1 MRKIVFLTLTAVVC
15 LAVPSC
21 SINKLVMNKV
31 SDVLA
36 GSGGSGK
43 SQKVSESA
51 TNTVFM
57 GDTDPQLVGEAIPFA
72 IKLYET
78 LLDKNPNHAGL
89 IETTGSLFVMYA
101 NAFVQGP
108 AEMLPLGQ
116 YEEKRIQLER
126 AKKLYLRGV
135 EILERGINNKFPGML
150 GIWGPFENPEF
161 TQGLSKMKKE
171 DIPLF
176 YWYAAGN
183 LSAYS
188 LNAFDIS
195 LGLRVPQIIAM
206 MERAYELD
214 SDYNSGTLDELFLI
228 IYGALPEGLGGDRE
242 KALIH
247 YQRALEKTGGRS
259 AGPYVSYAQSIAVGN
274 QDYEGFKSNLE
285 KALEIDPEADRG
297 NTLLNV
303 ITQRKARYLL
313 ERAPDFFADLEAWDD
328 YEYNDDYDYE
338 Y

>member
-1 MRKIVFLTLTAVVC
+1 MKNKNSVLFIILGLI
-15 LAVPSC
+15 LASC
-21 SINKLVMNKV
+21 SINKMAINAVSNALTGEGS
-31 SDVLA
+31 SDVF
-36 GSGGSGK
+36 
-43 SQKVSESA
+43 
-51 TNTVFM
+51 T
-57 GDTDPQLVGEAIPFA
+57 GDSDPELVGDALPFA
-72 IKLYET
+72 IKMYET
-78 LLDKNPNHAGL
+78 LLDQNPDHAGL
-89 IETTGSLFVMYA
+89 IETTGSLFIMYA

-108 AEMLPLGQ
+108 AEMLGLDQ
-116 YEEKRIQLER
+116 YEEKRFQLDR

-135 EILERGINNKFPGML
+135 EILERGINNKYPGLL
-150 GIWGPFENPEF
+150 GIWGPVENPDF
-161 TQGLSKMKKE
+161 AKNLAKMKKD
-171 DIPLF
+171 DISLF
-176 YWYAAGN
+176 YWYSAGT

-188 LNAFDIS
+188 LNAFDLA
-195 LGLRVPQIIAM
+195 LGLRIPQIISI
-206 MERAYELD
+206 MEKAYELD
-214 SDYNSGTLDELFLI
+214 NDYNSGTLDEFFLI
-228 IYGALPEGLGGDRE
+228 LYGALPEGLGGDLE